1 MENIG
6 SFALLLALA
15 LAVYSL
21 AASVVGAWR
30 KHALLVRS
38 ALRATVSVWALVTIA
53 VVCLEALLL
62 TDQFRM
68 SYVAEHSNRALP
80 VFYKLAALWSGQEGS
95 LLFWGWILSTYAMMV
110 VVLDRR
116 APPAVTPLLPYVNA
130 TMMGSQI
137 FFLLLNTMVASPF
150 QLLAVTGMATA
161 GAVLPDGRGLNVL
174 LQHPAMVIH
183 PPMLYLGYVGFSVPF
198 AFGVATLLARPRGEE
213 WIYVTRKWTMVA
225 WLFQSCGILLGARW
239 AYAVLGWGGYWGW
252 DPVENASLM
261 PWLCGTAFL
270 HSVMMQEKKGMLKV
284 WNMVLVFS
292 TYFLCILGTFL
303 TRSGVVS
310 SVHAFARSPI
320 GPWFA
325 SFLVV
330 GLLFGLYLLVT
341 SRDYLR
347 SENKLESLVSRES
360 SFLFNNLVLL
370 AACFAVL
377 WGTLF
382 PLISEAVQGTKIS
395 VGAPF
400 FNKVNIPVGLFLMF
414 LTGVGPLLAWRRT
427 SLDGLRRNFLTSA
440 LAGLAAGVVALAA
453 GVRDFYAL
461 LSFILCVFVTGTILQ
476 EFLKGARV
484 IARKQGL
491 SMAAAARELTRRN
504 TRRYGGYIVHFGM
517 VLIFIGFTGAAF
529 NAQLETEMKPGS
541 TAEIRGYRLQCVDLR
556 KGDNPNYASELAVID
571 VYRNGRLIATMKPE
585 RRFYKASRQPASV
598 VDIRPRLSEDLYLVY
613 LGEGADGQSAAIQV
627 FVNPLVNWIWL
638 GGLVLVLGTA
648 VALTPSKKSRIE
660 DRGSRIAGQKAT
672 IVEKLRIE
680 KPGIREHGRA

>member
-6 SFALLLALA
+6 SFALLLALS
-15 LAVYSL
+15 LAIYSL
-21 AASVVGAWR
+21 VASAAGAWR
-30 KHALLVRS
+30 NHSLLKKS
-38 ALRATVSVWALVTIA
+38 ARRATVAVWALVTLA
-53 VVCLEALLL
+53 LVCLEALLL
-62 TDQFRM
+62 TDQFRI
-68 SYVAEHSNRALP
+68 SYVAAHSNRALP
-80 VFYKLAALWSGQEGS
+80 FFYKFAALWSGQEGS
-95 LLFWGWILSTYAMMV
+95 LLFWSWYLSCYAMLV
-110 VVLDRR
+110 VVLHRR
-116 APPAVTPLLPYVNA
+116 ASPGVAPLLPWVNA
-130 TMMGSQI
+130 VMMGSQV

-150 QLLAVTGMATA
+150 PLLAMTGMATA

-174 LQHPAMVIH
+174 LQYPAMVIH

-198 AFGVATLLARPRGEE
+198 AFGVATLLTKPRGEE

-225 WLFQSCGILLGARW
+225 WLFQGCGILLGARW

-284 WNMVLVFS
+284 WNMVLVFA

-325 SFLVV
+325 AFLTI
-330 GLLFGLYLLVT
+330 GLLFALYLLLT

-347 SENKLESLVSRES
+347 SDNKLESLVSRES

-382 PLISEAVQGTKIS
+382 PLISEAVEGTKIS

-427 SLDGLRRNFLTSA
+427 SIDGLKRNFLASS
-440 LAGLAAGVVALAA
+440 LAGLAAGGALAVA

-461 LSFILCVFVTGTILQ
+461 ASFILCVFVTGTILQ
-476 EFLKGARV
+476 EFYKGARV

-491 SMAAAARELTRRN
+491 WLAAAAAELTRRN

-517 VLIFIGFTGAAF
+517 VLIFIGITGAAF
-529 NAQLETEMKPGS
+529 NAQLETEMKPGA

-556 KGDNPNYASELAVID
+556 KDDNPNYASELAVID
-571 VYRNGRLIATMKPE
+571 VYRKGRLVATMKPE

-613 LGEGADGQSAAIQV
+613 LGEGAGGQSAAIQV

-648 VALTPSKKSRIE
+648 VALTPSRRRDLRSRIEERGVRIEDQKSRI
-660 DRGSRIAGQKAT
+660 AN
-672 IVEKLRIE
+672 
-680 KPGIREHGRA
+680 